1 MADPLETYT
10 HIPLHLDPTT
20 KQISALSASS
30 LDQAALTAISNLN
43 TLHTSLKTLETP
55 SQIPPPPVPV
65 NPKRSAQ
72 ISKLKDA
79 ASAAHRKGNY
89 VEAVRLWG
97 YAIDMASG
105 RPGWEPVGL
114 VREELSVLFLGRG
127 ESHAGNRAWVE
138 GWKDAERSVECK
150 AGPAAGPQGQKGPG
164 NVKAWVLGARC
175 LGEMGRWGEGLGWC
189 EKAVEVEG
197 VSVGGVAGAG
207 QGEDAKELLRLLG
220 QARKEGE
227 RGGVRS

>member
-20 KQISALSASS
+20 KQLSALSTSGI
-30 LDQAALTAISNLN
+30 DQATLTAINNLN
-43 TLHTSLKTLETP
+43 MLHTSLKTLETP

-72 ISKLKDA
+72 ISKLRDA

-89 VEAVRLWG
+89 AEAVRLWG
-97 YAIDMASG
+97 YAIDMAAG

-114 VREELSVLFLGRG
+114 MREELAALFLGRG
-127 ESHAGNRAWVE
+127 ESYAGERKWVD

-150 AGPAAGPQGQKGPG
+150 AGPAVGPQNQKGPG
-164 NVKAWVLGARC
+164 NVKAWVLGGRC
-175 LGEMGRWGEGLGWC
+175 LGEMGRRGEAVEWC
-189 EKAVEVEG
+189 EKGAEVEG
-197 VSVGGVAGAG
+197 IGASATPG
-207 QGEDAKELLRLLG
+207 QGEDTKELQKLLAQG
-220 QARKEGE
+220 RRELEK
-227 RGGVRS
+227 GGVRR